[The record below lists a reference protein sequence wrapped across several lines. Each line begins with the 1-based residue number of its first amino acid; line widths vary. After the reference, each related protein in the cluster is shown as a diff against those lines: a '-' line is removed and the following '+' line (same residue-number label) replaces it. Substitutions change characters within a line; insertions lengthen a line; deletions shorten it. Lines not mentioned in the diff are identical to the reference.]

1 MTDSFFETAR
11 SEYVRFCNSQ
21 GLSARNIVDL
31 SIDASTENISLINKD
46 RTVVAK
52 LNKDFKVISIYHG
65 ART

>member
-21 GLSARNIVDL
+21 GLSARSVVDL
-31 SIDASTENISLINKD
+31 SIDALNEDISLINKD
-46 RTVVAK
+46 RTVVAR